1 MNVLDVIMLLGLVTG
16 VAIGF
21 VRGLVQ
27 QTMGLLS
34 IYVSMVVGVWAHNLF
49 GNAFKSVMP
58 ALSWPAARFL
68 GFLTA
73 LIIVLNA
80 LGFVAR
86 DIERNAEW
94 IEKIPPIV
102 NQVGGLTLGFATAAF
117 WLGVL
122 SMALSIIG
130 HAPWVGAEEAGR
142 TLVILVDDSILAY
155 VFRYAF
161 WLGLHTVSPWIP
173 GGLPDILTSPF

>member
-27 QTMGLLS
+27 QAMGLLS

-49 GNAFKSVMP
+49 GDGFKSVMP

-80 LGFVAR
+80 LGFVTR

-94 IEKIPPIV
+94 IKKIPPIV

-122 SMALSIIG
+122 SMALSVIG

-142 TLVILVDDSILAY
+142 TLVILVNDSILAY